1 MSQNKLTLN
10 SIIRRELI
18 GDEKQIRKVNELA
31 FGQEEEANIIDALRK
46 NCSEGIS
53 LVAKMNTEIVG
64 HILFTPAVIES
75 DKNIIRGMGL
85 APMSVLPAYQ
95 NKGIGSKLV
104 REGLEIVK
112 ANKTPFV
119 IVLGHPNYYPRSG
132 FEKASK
138 YQIKSEYEGVPD
150 EAFMILILDEEKM
163 RGISGIAKYRKE
175 FYAAI

>member
-1 MSQNKLTLN
+1 MSKNKLTLN
-10 SIIRRELI
+10 SIIRSELI
-18 GDEKQIRKVNELA
+18 GDEKQIRKVNALA
-31 FGQEEEANIIDALRK
+31 FGQDDEANIVDALREK
-46 NCSEGIS
+46 CPERIS

-119 IVLGHPNYYPRSG
+119 IVLGH
-132 FEKASK
+132 SK